1 MFRCEVC
8 GQVAPARVP
17 VSKLVVEVR
26 RVEYPRRKKVH
37 WHPQA
42 DDPKDRWVDD
52 PGGVGVETVREVRVC
67 PECAARGMPRT
78 TEGDSGSRSGP

>member
-1 MFRCEVC
+1 M
-8 GQVAPARVP
+8 
-17 VSKLVVEVR
+17 SKLVVEVR

-52 PGGVGVETVREVRVC
+52 PGGVGVETVREVRTC
-67 PECAARGMPRT
+67 PGCSPASQHARASVLRRSCAGADR
-78 TEGDSGSRSGP
+78 